1 MGKLDEAKSGTLL
14 GGMVLT
20 GNYFF
25 YFLFFILFYFLGGGE
40 REGEHRNGK

>member
-1 MGKLDEAKSGTLL
+1 MGELDEVKSGTLL

-25 YFLFFILFYFLGGGE
+25 LFFIFYFILFFGRGGEGGGA
-40 REGEHRNGK
+40 

>member
-20 GNYFF
+20 GNYFI
-25 YFLFFILFYFLGGGE
+25 LFFGRGE